1 MNRAVFWKTFRDY
14 RLLVT
19 ILILAIVLFEL
30 LAVRMLLEGVRDLGM
45 VRIWLDRPLL
55 KTLVRLVFGGDLV
68 GDLTATTLSTV
79 ALAHPLLWALCWI
92 LVVTIPTGVLSGEIG
107 RGTADLLLTLPL
119 SRGRIYLSTSAVWI
133 AAVVPA
139 SFAPLL
145 GLWLGQQV
153 FPLPERLEFGR
164 LWQVSVNFCAL
175 NWCIASV
182 AMCVSSLVARRG
194 TAVGIVVAALL
205 VSDLINLLVPSW
217 EVVRPIAG
225 RGFLHYFRP
234 LVIVRNGQ
242 VPWHDVGI
250 LLSVALA
257 AWLAGWWHFARRD
270 IPAV

>member
-182 AMCVSSLVARRG
+182 AMCVSSLVRGVGRRSGASWPRCACPTSSTCWCRLGRSCGRSPAWVFCTTSGRWASCATGRCRG
-194 TAVGIVVAALL
+194 TT
-205 VSDLINLLVPSW
+205 W
-217 EVVRPIAG
+217 
-225 RGFLHYFRP
+225 GFC
-234 LVIVRNGQ
+234 
-242 VPWHDVGI
+242 
-250 LLSVALA
+250 
-257 AWLAGWWHFARRD
+257 
-270 IPAV
+270 